1 MNSPVDDA
9 METVRRESEG
19 RLQALHRLLSGADSS
34 KVFGQPVS
42 SGGYTVI
49 LAAEVASGGGFGSGI
64 GFGTPRRQA
73 GETESSAE
81 PPDALGREPATASAI
96 VGVGGGGGGGGG
108 AMGRPVAVI
117 VVGPDGVEVKP
128 VFDITKLAI
137 TALGAFGAAAAV
149 SLRLL
154 SKK

>member
-1 MNSPVDDA
+1 
-9 METVRRESEG
+9 
-19 RLQALHRLLSGADSS
+19 
-34 KVFGQPVS
+34 
-42 SGGYTVI
+42 
-49 LAAEVASGGGFGSGI
+49 
-64 GFGTPRRQA
+64 
-73 GETESSAE
+73 
-81 PPDALGREPATASAI
+81 
-96 VGVGGGGGGGGG
+96 
-108 AMGRPVAVI
+108 MGRPVAVI